1 MTDPAVRARFEDYLA
16 RLAAGR
22 ARPGRRDR
30 TGRNGLDGRTLAGR
44 RVVGSRLRLDGASPA
59 RRTATGTTSRWL
71 PDSERIA
78 LSVVEHHGG
87 VKVIY
92 DDGHVLEFGMATL
105 ESLQHWFGY
114 AVEVYVDKGGVADA
128 VAGMV
133 AKPLPEGPVD
143 LARTMRLIMTQLLIG
158 VGARATR

>member
-16 RLAAGR
+16 RLTQVA
-22 ARPGRRDR
+22 RDR
-30 TGRNGLDGRTLAGR
+30 DDVIGLVGMGSTAELWRVDEWSDHDFAWMVQTR
-44 RVVGSRLRLDGASPA
+44 RA
-59 RRTATGTTSRWL
+59 RTATGTTSSWL
-71 PDSERIA
+71 PDAERIA

-105 ESLQHWFGY
+105 DSLQHWFGY

-133 AKPLPEGPVD
+133 AKPAARGPRRSRAHD
-143 LARTMRLIMTQLLIG
+143 APDHDPAADRG
-158 VGARATR
+158 GARATR